1 MQRTPEN
8 GRRIPSEAGKAFY
21 CRMMSIIETAKRKG
35 EDLLEC
41 IKAIFQRNMVNL
53 VPFPA

>member
-1 MQRTPEN
+1 MAGGFRT
-8 GRRIPSEAGKAFY
+8 EAGKALY

-41 IKAIFQRNMVNL
+41 IKAIFQRDMPNL
-53 VPFPA
+53 ALLPA